1 MSDATRRPGEVTAAT
16 LEDLV
21 DAFNRHDVD
30 RIMEFFSEDASFDM
44 PRGTDPWGTRCV
56 GKAEVRKGLASRF
69 SGIPDVHYGE
79 DRHWVCG
86 DRAVSEWLLTGT
98 STSGEKIRVRGCD
111 LFEIRDGKIIRKDS
125 YWKIVG

>member
-1 MSDATRRPGEVTAAT
+1 MSDAARRSGEVTVAT
-16 LEDLV
+16 LEELL
-21 DAFNRHDVD
+21 DAFNRHDLD
-30 RIMEFFSEDASFDM
+30 RIMEFFSEDATFDM
-44 PRGTDPWGTRCV
+44 PRGTDPWGTRYV
-56 GKAEVRKGLASRF
+56 GKAEVLKGLASRF

-79 DRHWVCG
+79 DRHWVSG